1 MSNDIK
7 ENASDDQI
15 EKLANDLVFRRF
27 VMNRDRLNAL
37 FQDIDAGQY
46 LTLSIIYSQ
55 RNNDHGGKT
64 YLKDISDG
72 LEFPM
77 RRCSNMMRDLKNR
90 GLVIWTHDG
99 DGSEGTYALLTETG
113 ENVYLKQRKV
123 IWDYVKALV
132 EKFGQENLEEL
143 LGLTRKLESIMGTS
157 DDDMVDSATAREI
170 QP

>member
-1 MSNDIK
+1 MSIDVK
-7 ENASDDQI
+7 EVTSDDQI

-55 RNNDHGGKT
+55 RNNECGGKT
-64 YLKDISDG
+64 YLRDICSG

-90 GLVIWTHDG
+90 GLIIWTHDG

-113 ENVYLKQRKV
+113 EKVYLKQRKV
-123 IWDYVKALV
+123 LWDYVKALI
-132 EKFGQENLEEL
+132 EKFGQNNLEEF
-143 LGLTRKLESIMGTS
+143 LGLARQLESIMGTS
-157 DDDMVDSATAREI
+157 DDDMADSATEREI